1 MIAVSSALIG
11 LAIIMVWGTF
21 RLDDAAHPSLFPK
34 RALSIFTPV
43 GLAYWV
49 YFSIS
54 ATHSALL
61 VFAPLFLQ
69 VLHGVTP
76 LYIGYLSL
84 VFSIAWTIGALAV
97 GGLSDTNERIAAVG
111 GMALASLATA
121 GFTIAVLTGPQILI
135 STLISIIGVG
145 IGATNV
151 LMTSYGMSVAR
162 RGEESVTAS
171 SMPTIRSIGVAF
183 GAAVAGLIA
192 NGAGL
197 GEGADHDT
205 LSKVALWVL
214 GATAVIPAIGALI
227 SLRAV
232 TWGWSFRTGQ

>member
-1 MIAVSSALIG
+1 VLVRGALIV
-11 LAIIMVWGTF
+11 LAILMVWGTF
-21 RLDDAAHPSLFPK
+21 KLDDAATPSLFPK

-43 GLAYWV
+43 GLAYWI

-69 VLHGVTP
+69 VLHDVTP

-97 GGLSDTNERIAAVG
+97 GGLSDFQERVAAVG
-111 GMALASLATA
+111 GMVLASFAIV

-135 STLISIIGVG
+135 STLIGIIGLG

-151 LMTSYGMSVAR
+151 LTTSYGMSVAR
-162 RGEESVTAS
+162 EGEEGVTAS
-171 SMPTIRSIGVAF
+171 SMPTVRSIGVAF
-183 GAAVAGLIA
+183 GAAAAGLIA
-192 NGAGL
+192 NSAGL
-197 GEGADHDT
+197 EEGADRET
-205 LSKVALWVL
+205 LAHVALWVL
-214 GATAVIPAIGALI
+214 GATAIIPAVGALI
-227 SLRAV
+227 TLRAV
-232 TWGWSFRTGQ
+232 TWGWSFRTAQ